1 MKNNKLIKYKENIF
15 TKISNFFR
23 KIFLKEKD
31 YVNENRKKELA
42 FNHYKE
48 AFIDN
53 IRVEENQEEKRL
65 KKLQLQY
72 DNGDIK
78 EDDILEEDIDKL
90 IVMYEKEIKELNAAS
105 LENQLRHGQIAQ
117 GGKNEH

>member
-23 KIFLKEKD
+23 KIFLKEKY

-78 EDDILEEDIDKL
+78 EDDISEEDIDKL
-90 IVMYEKEIKELNAAS
+90 IEMYEKEIKELNEDTERRRIHIS
-105 LENQLRHGQIAQ
+105 QIL
-117 GGKNEH
+117 KN

>member
-1 MKNNKLIKYKENIF
+1 MKNNKLIKYKENVF

-23 KIFLKEKD
+23 KIFLKEKG
-31 YVNENRKKELA
+31 YVNENCKKELA
-42 FNHYKE
+42 FNH
-48 AFIDN
+48 N

-78 EDDILEEDIDKL
+78 EDDISEEDIDKL
-90 IVMYEKEIKELNAAS
+90 IEMYEKEIKELNEDTERRRIHIS
-105 LENQLRHGQIAQ
+105 QIL
-117 GGKNEH
+117 KN